1 MISASQLRLSIRLLR
16 REWRSGELRLLLI
29 ALAIAVTAASAV
41 GFFTDRVERALI
53 RQATEFLGADLVLS
67 SARPLQHD
75 PGQLA
80 GQYQLQLSQQ
90 QIFPTMLMS
99 ADAML
104 LASVKAVDDH
114 YPLKG
119 TLKLSRSF
127 DGIIT
132 SSQQPPAPGTAW
144 VEARILDSLKIGIG
158 DRVEVGNTSL
168 VVSHI
173 LQQEP
178 DRGGGL
184 FSMRPRLL
192 MHHDDLAATEV
203 IQPGSRVN
211 YRYLFNGDATSID
224 RFKNWIGE
232 QLLPGQRLLDV
243 RQENRSLGGTLTKAQ
258 HYLNLSSL
266 LAVILAGVA
275 IAMAA
280 KRYSERHFDSA
291 ALMRCMGQSRS
302 NILKLFVLQLLLAGT
317 LTALA
322 GVSLGWLTQYGL
334 ARLLGQLM
342 TNLSATGLPGP
353 GLAPAL
359 TGFATGLLVLA
370 GFALPPLLRLSRVA
384 PLRVLRRDLDPLP
397 ASGWLVYGLSGC
409 LMVALLGYH
418 SQSLKLT
425 LLLSLGGGLGAL
437 LLGLL
442 GWGLLRLINRLSSQ
456 RASSALSWRLALTNL
471 MRHPNAGIGQLI
483 AFSLTLAAMA
493 LILLVRAD
501 LIDSW
506 QRSLPA
512 DAPNHFLINIQPD
525 QVEPLQHYFDSQQI
539 RSSGLYPM
547 VRGRLSHINGAEA
560 QQLLPAKS
568 PGRRAIRRE
577 LNLTF
582 SAQATIESL
591 PADNQILQGRWWN
604 EADRGLPRIS
614 IEHELARDLGV
625 GIGDRLSFNFG
636 YQQLDA
642 EIISLR
648 SLQWNSMR
656 PNFYVIFAPDALA
669 SLPANYITSFHLDA
683 VRRTELVSLMEQFPT
698 LTLLEVEQLLGN
710 IRNIIAQVTLAV
722 EYVLLFV
729 LAAGLMVLFTA
740 LASSLDQRLHEG
752 ALLRTLGARGALL
765 KRMLLI
771 EFMLLGTVAGLVA
784 AALVEGL
791 RYWLYSQLLELT
803 YSPHLLLWLLAPLA
817 GALLVG
823 TAGRY
828 GTRKLVKSSPL
839 RVLRHNG

>member
-1 MISASQLRLSIRLLR
+1 MITASQFTLALRLIK
-16 REWRSGELRLLLI
+16 REWRGGELRLLLI

-41 GFFTDRVERALI
+41 GFFTDRVERALV

-67 SARPLQHD
+67 SARTLQHD
-75 PGQLA
+75 PAQLA
-80 GQYQLQLSQQ
+80 EQYQLQLSQQ
-90 QIFPTMLMS
+90 QIFPTMVMH

-104 LASVKAVDDH
+104 LASVKAVDDQ

-119 TLKLSRSF
+119 TLKLSRAL
-127 DGIIT
+127 DGNIS
-132 SSQQPPAPGTAW
+132 SSQHPPQPGTAW
-144 VEARILDSLKIGIG
+144 VEARILDSLKINVG
-158 DRVEVGNTSL
+158 DRIEVGNSSL
-168 VVSHI
+168 LISHI

-184 FSMRPRLL
+184 ISMRPRLL

-203 IQPGSRVN
+203 VQPGSRVN
-211 YRYLFNGDATSID
+211 YRYLFNGDEAAIG
-224 RFKNWIGE
+224 RFKSWIGK

-243 RQENRSLGGTLTKAQ
+243 RQENPSLGGTLTKAQ

-302 NILKLFVLQLLLAGT
+302 NILALFIVQLLLAGT
-317 LTALA
+317 L
-322 GVSLGWLTQYGL
+322 VSLIGVGLGWWTQYGL
-334 ARLLGQLM
+334 VQLLGSLM

-359 TGFATGLLVLA
+359 TGFATGMLVLA

-409 LMVALLGYH
+409 LMVALLAYH
-418 SQSLKLT
+418 SQSIKLT
-425 LLLSLGGGLGAL
+425 LLLSVGGGLGAL

-442 GWGLLRLINRLSSQ
+442 GWGLLRLISRLSGTRS
-456 RASSALSWRLALTNL
+456 RSVLSWRLALTNL

-512 DAPNHFLINIQPD
+512 DAPNHFLINIQSD
-525 QVEPLQHYFDSQQI
+525 QVEPLQDYFDNQQI
-539 RSSGLYPM
+539 RSSGIYPM
-547 VRGRLSHINGAEA
+547 VRGRLSHINGVDAKQA
-560 QQLLPAKS
+560 LPPKS
-568 PGRRAIRRE
+568 EGRRATRRE

-582 SAQATIESL
+582 SHNTSSDSL
-591 PADNQILQGRWWN
+591 PLDNQVLQGRWWN
-604 EADRGLPRIS
+604 ESDRGLPRIS
-614 IEHELARDLGV
+614 LEHELARDLGV
-625 GIGDRLSFNFG
+625 GVGDRLSFNFG
-636 YQQLDA
+636 HRQLEA
-642 EIISLR
+642 EITSLR
-648 SLQWNSMR
+648 SLEWNSMR

-669 SLPANYITSFHLDA
+669 NLPANYITSFHLGSE
-683 VRRTELVSLMEQFPT
+683 RRTELVSLMEQFPT

-752 ALLRTLGARGALL
+752 ALLRTLGARAALL

-771 EFMLLGTVAGLVA
+771 EFMLLGAVAGLVA

-791 RYWLYSQLLELT
+791 RFWLYSQLLDLA
-803 YSPHLLLWLLAPLA
+803 YQPHLLLWLLAPLA

-823 TAGRY
+823 AAGRY
-828 GTRKLVKSSPL
+828 GTRKLVKQSPL
-839 RVLRHNG
+839 RTLRQG

>member
-1 MISASQLRLSIRLLR
+1 MISASQLKLSIRLLR
-16 REWRSGELRLLLI
+16 REWRGGELRLLLV

-41 GFFTDRVERALI
+41 GFFTDRVERALV

-67 SARPLQHD
+67 SARTLQHD
-75 PGQLA
+75 PEKLA
-80 GQYQLQLSQQ
+80 GRYQLQLSQQ
-90 QIFPTMLMS
+90 QIFPTMVMH

-104 LASVKAVDDH
+104 LASVKAVDDQ

-119 TLKLSRSF
+119 TLKLSRAL
-127 DGIIT
+127 DGIIS
-132 SSQQPPAPGTAW
+132 SSQKPPKPGTAW
-144 VEARILDSLKIGIG
+144 VEARILDSLKINVG
-158 DRVEVGNTSL
+158 DRIEVGNSSL
-168 VVSHI
+168 VISHI

-184 FSMRPRLL
+184 ISMRPRLL
-192 MHHDDLAATEV
+192 MHQNDLAATEV

-211 YRYLFNGDATSID
+211 YRYLFNGDEAKID
-224 RFKNWIGE
+224 RFKSWIGE
-232 QLLPGQRLLDV
+232 QLLPGQ
-243 RQENRSLGGTLTKAQ
+243 NPSLGGTLTKAQ

-302 NILKLFVLQLLLAGT
+302 NILKLFIVQLLLAGT
-317 LTALA
+317 LTSLI
-322 GVSLGWLTQYGL
+322 GVGLGWLTQYGL
-334 ARLLGQLM
+334 VQLLGQLM

-359 TGFATGLLVLA
+359 TGFATGMLVLA

-409 LMVALLGYH
+409 LMVALLAYH
-418 SQSLKLT
+418 SQSIKLT
-425 LLLSLGGGLGAL
+425 LLLSVGGGLGAL

-442 GWGLLRLINRLSSQ
+442 GWGLLRLISRLSGARS
-456 RASSALSWRLALTNL
+456 RSVLSWRLALTNL

-512 DAPNHFLINIQPD
+512 DAPNHFLINIQSD
-525 QVEPLQHYFDSQQI
+525 QVEPLQDYFASQQI
-539 RSSGLYPM
+539 QSSGLYPM
-547 VRGRLSHINGAEA
+547 VRGRLSHINGVDA
-560 QQLLPAKS
+560 QLSLSPKS
-568 PGRRAIRRE
+568 EGRRAIRRE

-582 SAQATIESL
+582 SQDTSGDSL
-591 PADNQILQGRWWN
+591 PLDNQILQGRWWN
-604 EADRGLPRIS
+604 DSDRGQPRIS
-614 IEHELARDLGV
+614 LEYELARDLGV
-625 GIGDRLSFNFG
+625 GVGDRLSFNFG
-636 YQQLDA
+636 HRQLEA
-642 EIISLR
+642 EITSLR
-648 SLQWNSMR
+648 SLEWNSMR
-656 PNFYVIFAPDALA
+656 PNFYVIFAPDALTN
-669 SLPANYITSFHLDA
+669 LPANYITSFHLDSE
-683 VRRTELVSLMEQFPT
+683 RRTELVSLMEQFPT

-752 ALLRTLGARGALL
+752 ALLRTLGARAALL

-771 EFMLLGTVAGLVA
+771 EFMLLGAVAGLVA

-791 RYWLYSQLLELT
+791 RFWLYSQLLDLA
-803 YSPHLLLWLLAPLA
+803 YQPHLLLWLLAPLA

-823 TAGRY
+823 AAGRY
-828 GTRKLVKSSPL
+828 GTRKLVKQSPL
-839 RVLRHNG
+839 RTLRQG